1 MWTAIFAAMLV
12 WCSSLGW
19 VRVKNKR
26 VFMPHEARTP
36 DLVSLVGGHADELSP
51 NMIFGLISLGEPK
64 PRDFMDVLTDDE
76 DHQVSFWKAISPNS
90 VVYIWR
96 ILDAYEL
103 REPVPLLQCRDRC
116 LRGCVVLLEAGQ
128 ATRLWE
134 QVPARFSMKWG
145 ARCPEIS
152 VRTPPQHAILSVKG
166 LWSSICLPDVP
177 SSSAP
182 RKQGGSYTSHINW
195 QLLGV
200 AKPLESSQ
208 EVEELHPEPSLDKH
222 SAREIANVLRSYAKN
237 LDPNDDFHQA
247 EYIRLQHL
255 VRTMQDVQEQLDPV
269 YVQKACRDLA
279 GRASI
284 HTLDDSSRKKLK
296 YNVAWLLQV
305 FLLADCLRD
314 TAQLD
319 RVLELSM
326 RMLLPPVLV
335 KAFKENFVSAAVAM
349 PHKGTISR
357 WRLLLDG
364 GFMLWHRRRN
374 NSGNFIRWMMADSS
388 TQHGRTFQLMS
399 TLSLAVQSA
408 AKALR
413 VSQELVLL
421 WCLVLA

>member
-1 MWTAIFAAMLV
+1 
-12 WCSSLGW
+12 
-19 VRVKNKR
+19 
-26 VFMPHEARTP
+26 MPHEARTP

-182 RKQGGSYTSHINW
+182 RKQGGSYTLHINW

-326 RMLLPPVLV
+326 RM
-335 KAFKENFVSAAVAM
+335 
-349 PHKGTISR
+349 
-357 WRLLLDG
+357 
-364 GFMLWHRRRN
+364 
-374 NSGNFIRWMMADSS
+374 
-388 TQHGRTFQLMS
+388 
-399 TLSLAVQSA
+399 
-408 AKALR
+408 
-413 VSQELVLL
+413 
-421 WCLVLA
+421 